1 MEPGWYSYE
10 SPNRIESN
18 YTTTSFHMN
27 WGWGDFDIQ
36 GYNGWFLGDS
46 VDSANGNYHY
56 NREDFLISV
65 PE

>member
-27 WGWGDFDIQ
+27 WGWSDSSA
-36 GYNGWFLGDS
+36 NGWFLGDS
-46 VDSANGNYHY
+46 VDSAEGNYHN